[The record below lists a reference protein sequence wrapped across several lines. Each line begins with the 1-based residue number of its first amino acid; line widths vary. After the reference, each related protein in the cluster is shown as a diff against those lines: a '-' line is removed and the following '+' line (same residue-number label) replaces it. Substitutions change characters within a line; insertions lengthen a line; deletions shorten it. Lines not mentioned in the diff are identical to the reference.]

1 MSSEEKNYYLWR
13 CQSDLNFTTPLVHLR
28 LFCDATSKL
37 SILVPGV
44 FKNPC
49 LIVSYSAIALCS
61 FFCEKCRSIR
71 SRCSFFRICRW
82 FTISW
87 KKSNYERR
95 LWYDPQRATFG
106 NRARYEL
113 TIVTKHRDTIHR
125 STRTARSRYV
135 ALKNGYTTFLDS
147 SVCYVKS
154 AL

>member
-13 CQSDLNFTTPLVHLR
+13 YQSDLNFTTPLVHLQ

-37 SILVPGV
+37 SVLVPRV

-71 SRCSFFRICRW
+71 SRCSFFRICKW

-87 KKSNYERR
+87 KKVITRGDSDTTRNELHSETERVTNWR
-95 LWYDPQRATFG
+95 SLPNIVTQFTAVREQHDRATW
-106 NRARYEL
+106 R
-113 TIVTKHRDTIHR
+113 
-125 STRTARSRYV
+125 
-135 ALKNGYTTFLDS
+135 
-147 SVCYVKS
+147 
-154 AL
+154 